1 MYKKDFDSWN
11 KTKKRVNTELHQRQF
26 IRPGEIRWAALGV
39 NVGSEMDGTGE
50 SFTRPVVVI
59 HITGT
64 HLAMVTP
71 LSTKVKT
78 LPGYDLFLWK
88 GRKLSIC
95 IHQTRVI
102 SQKRLLRRFGR
113 IRDSKLREI
122 RKRIGDYFS
131 LC

>member
-1 MYKKDFDSWN
+1 MYWKDFESWN
-11 KTKKRVNTELHQRQF
+11 KTKTRIDAELQPQQF

-39 NVGSEMDGTGE
+39 NVGSEMDGKGE
-50 SFTRPVVVI
+50 SFTRPVIVI

-71 LSTKVKT
+71 LSTKLKS
-78 LPGYDLFLWK
+78 LPGYVPFQWK
-88 GRKLSIC
+88 DKELSIC

-102 SQKRLLRRFGR
+102 SQKRLLRRFGH
-113 IRDSKLREI
+113 IRDSKLKSI
-122 RKRIGDYFS
+122 RKRIGIYFS

>member
-1 MYKKDFDSWN
+1 MYKKDFDSWS
-11 KTKKRVNTELHQRQF
+11 KTKKRIDTELQPKQF

-39 NVGSEMDGTGE
+39 NVGSEMDGKGE
-50 SFTRPVVVI
+50 SFTRPVVVV

-78 LPGYDLFLWK
+78 LPGYVPFQWK
-88 GRKLSIC
+88 GRNLSIC

-113 IRDSKLREI
+113 LRVSKLRSI
-122 RKRIGDYFS
+122 RKQIGAYFS